1 MEQNKEQSKKYEE
14 LNCYERA
21 MANATLEQRLEA
33 MARDLEQISLALKT
47 SIHIDA
53 TFHDWENNQHSSC
66 GVALIKGDNC
76 TRRDVK
82 DEGDLFGIID
92 EANKKKEHPEE

>member
-1 MEQNKEQSKKYEE
+1 MEQKGKKFEE
-14 LNCYERA
+14 LNRYERA
-21 MANATLEQRLEA
+21 MTIASLEQRLEA
-33 MARDLEQISLALKT
+33 MAKDLEQISFALKT

-66 GVALIKGDNC
+66 AVALIKGDNC

-82 DEGDLFGIID
+82 DEGDLFGIIE
-92 EANKKKEHPEE
+92 EALKGNQSQG

>member
-1 MEQNKEQSKKYEE
+1 MEQKAKKFEE
-14 LNCYERA
+14 LNRYERA
-21 MANATLEQRLEA
+21 MTIASLEQRLEA
-33 MARDLEQISLALKT
+33 MAKDLEQISFALKT

-66 GVALIKGDNC
+66 GVSFIKGDNC

-82 DEGDLFGIID
+82 EEADLFGIIQD
-92 EANKKKEHPEE
+92 AFEGQSQQD

>member
-1 MEQNKEQSKKYEE
+1 MEQKGKKFEE
-14 LNCYERA
+14 LNRYERA
-21 MANATLEQRLEA
+21 MTIASLEQRLEA
-33 MARDLEQISLALKT
+33 MAKDLEQISFALKT

-66 GVALIKGDNC
+66 GVSLIKGDNC

>member
-1 MEQNKEQSKKYEE
+1 MEQKGKKFEE
-14 LNCYERA
+14 LNRYERA
-21 MANATLEQRLEA
+21 MTIASLEQRLEA
-33 MARDLEQISLALKT
+33 MAKDLEQISFALKT

-66 GVALIKGDNC
+66 GVSLIKGHNC

-82 DEGDLFGIID
+82 DEGDLFGIIQD
-92 EANKKKEHPEE
+92 AFEAQNQQD

>member
-1 MEQNKEQSKKYEE
+1 MEQKGKKFEE
-14 LNCYERA
+14 LNRYERA
-21 MANATLEQRLEA
+21 MTIASLEQRLEA
-33 MARDLEQISLALKT
+33 MAKDLEQISFALKT

-66 GVALIKGDNC
+66 GVSFIKGDNC

-82 DEGDLFGIID
+82 DDGDLFGIIE
-92 EANKKKEHPEE
+92 EALAVQPQG